1 MARSPAT
8 SKTKHPMAK
17 KARPSKRKAIQKT
30 KTARPTK
37 SAAARKAPKAKATKL
52 GRPTKRTLELDA
64 VVRRALQRGLS
75 LNRAADL
82 IGVSSETLRR
92 WRATDDAFEATVKKA
107 QATGVLI
114 AAEHLWQLIETG
126 NVAANIY
133 WLKTRAE
140 EFREIKHIDRI
151 GDTEELAAELEAAA
165 KAMRATVEGPGDGY
179 A

>member
-1 MARSPAT
+1 
-8 SKTKHPMAK
+8 
-17 KARPSKRKAIQKT
+17 
-30 KTARPTK
+30 
-37 SAAARKAPKAKATKL
+37 
-52 GRPTKRTLELDA
+52 

-92 WRATDDAFEATVKKA
+92 WRATDESFEATVKKA

-140 EFREIKHIDRI
+140 EFREIKQVDRLA
-151 GDTEELAAELEAAA
+151 DAEALAAELEAAA
-165 KAMRATVEGPGDGY
+165 TAMRSTVEGPDDGY